1 MFQKRPWITLMAFT
15 ALGFALTQGILF
27 SRWGMNVGLMA
38 AAGVLLW
45 RAWGGGPRR
54 RGAWWWLLPAACYG
68 AAMALWEQPMLSPLL
83 LLGMVMALGLWA
95 LDGIHAG
102 GLWEQARP
110 FFPFGEMEAVASG
123 LRRSARAG
131 RLGRVAMGVGL
142 AVPLLIVA
150 GGLLLSADQA
160 FYNFFEGLTNS
171 LADTLTEVVAKAVL
185 SLLIGVYLCCF
196 YLQAEREKT
205 PALRPQREGDPVVL
219 GVMLGLHSRAV
230 PAVPG
235 DFLPGAA
242 GNASPRRRAGSRT
255 SGAHAPARVF
265 PAARGGGAEPGGVPG
280 GTAPALRGTWLYSRG
295 ADPAGGALT
304 LCLIALALTKMLLY
318 IRLYGL
324 TLLRL
329 YTSCMVV
336 ALAVLFLALLVSLY
350 RPLPMLRLGAAL
362 AACTLAVVGLMN
374 AGSLVAQTNVDRY
387 LAGDLQEMDL
397 TQYTDFP
404 DAAAPALCRL
414 LAQTEDPALREEVLT
429 LFEDALSTREHLF
442 LVVGQSPAQA
452 ERGADGPGGGGG
464 GGVILR
470 RQFSRVMARAI
481 SLSPVHAGFHG
492 GLSLN
497 ALAQH
502 PQHILPHG
510 GVPAGFQ
517 HGPETESQ
525 GLVRLPA
532 RTAPGR
538 ARTPAR
544 PIDRFR
550 WLAAPGVPMPCSAP
564 AQNEGMRRSR
574 SKPPAPTGW
583 RGDRRFAPG
592 GKHSAGGIH
601 RGRSSWVKASCSMRL
616 QIRSRQPTP
625 WLRVLPRAAG
635 IDHVHLGAQRDKGRL
650 PPGVRPG
657 AGT

>member
-27 SRWGMNVGLMA
+27 SRWGMNVGLLA

-83 LLGMVMALGLWA
+83 LLGMVMALELWA
-95 LDGIHAG
+95 LDGIHEG
-102 GLWEQARP
+102 GPWEQARP

-142 AVPLLIVA
+142 AIPLLIVA

-160 FYNFFEGLTNS
+160 FYDFFEGLTNS

-219 GVMLGLHSRAV
+219 GVMLGLYCGLYLLFLVISCRA
-230 PAVPG
+230 
-235 DFLPGAA
+235 LPEMLR
-242 GNASPRRRAGSRT
+242 P
-255 SGAHAPARVF
+255 
-265 PAARGGGAEPGGVPG
+265 GGAPE
-280 GTAPALRGTWLYSRG
+280 LYSGYARQGFFQLCAAAVLNLAVFLGVRRQRCAGRGFTRG
-295 ADPAGGALT
+295 AQTLLAALT

-329 YTSCMVV
+329 YTSCMMV
-336 ALAVLFLALLVSLY
+336 ALAVLFLALMVSLY

-374 AGSLVAQTNVDRY
+374 AGGLVAQTNVDRY

-429 LFEDALSTREHLF
+429 LFEDALSTREHLSWWSDS
-442 LVVGQSPAQA
+442 LQRRQSAALMAQA
-452 ERGADGPGGGGG
+452 VE
-464 GGVILR
+464 
-470 RQFSRVMARAI
+470 
-481 SLSPVHAGFHG
+481 
-492 GLSLN
+492 
-497 ALAQH
+497 
-502 PQHILPHG
+502 
-510 GVPAGFQ
+510 
-517 HGPETESQ
+517 
-525 GLVRLPA
+525 
-532 RTAPGR
+532 
-538 ARTPAR
+538 
-544 PIDRFR
+544 
-550 WLAAPGVPMPCSAP
+550 
-564 AQNEGMRRSR
+564 
-574 SKPPAPTGW
+574 
-583 RGDRRFAPG
+583 
-592 GKHSAGGIH
+592 
-601 RGRSSWVKASCSMRL
+601 
-616 QIRSRQPTP
+616 
-625 WLRVLPRAAG
+625 AAG
-635 IDHVHLGAQRDKGRL
+635 E
-650 PPGVRPG
+650 
-657 AGT
+657 